1 MPDVRLIGSV
11 PDAPWLPTG
20 STAEA
25 WAGADCAVPDAV
37 IIVRLLL
44 SRQGAAGP
52 ELFTVRTERGP
63 DLPTER
69 LAAGEPVS
77 WEEALADLA
86 RRTHGAGGVE
96 HRCIGYIRN
105 VVPAPDAAYPH
116 PVPWAHVP
124 VFEPSGPV
132 EPVCDG
138 TWVGLAASRPDLAVR
153 HWWPVVERHL
163 AG

>member
-1 MPDVRLIGSV
+1 MPDVRLIGST
-11 PDAPWLPTG
+11 PDAPWLPAG

-25 WAGADCAVPDAV
+25 WAGAGCAVPDAV

-44 SRQGAAGP
+44 SRPGAAGP
-52 ELFTVRTERGP
+52 ELFTVPTERGP
-63 DLPTER
+63 DLPTQR
-69 LAAGEPVS
+69 LSDATGWTDGLAALSERTCGRR
-77 WEEALADLA
+77 DL
-86 RRTHGAGGVE
+86 G

-105 VVPAPDAAYPH
+105 VVPAPDAVYPH

-124 VFEPSGPV
+124 VFAPSQPV

-138 TWVGLAASRPDLAVR
+138 TWVGLEASRPDLAVR